1 MHVSALP
8 SRAHVSGPAF
18 EGPRGAR
25 DAEPCSD
32 GRCGARRRLQAP
44 APEGI
49 QVRESVV
56 KHLEPAECASP
67 PLWSSGDPHACTPVG
82 SARARRRNLHGTR
95 EEVRVREDWNRSSGP
110 PDRGSPQMRGGGF
123 HCWAGRSEPLFMQMT
138 HRYMWRT
145 VSGDGAADRPGAALP
160 HCGTAR
166 IHTQA
171 RLAGAARTRRRL
183 RHRAGKEI
191 RVREGPKRPYGPP
204 ARGSPPQRCGGDHPN
219 GRRRARHAHPAG
231 SSGHWR
237 SITRSGGLHPLLA
250 LRNVGLLP
258 NGGGTGTPAE
268 ASSVART
275 AQRPTQ
281 EGIRAPEVASRGRGP
296 PERGTP
302 PERRTAPV
310 YTRQCSTTLAHLPR

>member
-25 DAEPCSD
+25 DAAPCSD

-82 SARARRRNLHGTR
+82 SARAWRRNLHGTR

-123 HCWAGRSEPLFMQMT
+123 HCWAGRSEPLFMQMA

-145 VSGDGAADRPGAALP
+145 VSGDGAVDRPGAALP

-183 RHRAGKEI
+183 RHRAG
-191 RVREGPKRPYGPP
+191 
-204 ARGSPPQRCGGDHPN
+204 QGDP
-219 GRRRARHAHPAG
+219 
-231 SSGHWR
+231 
-237 SITRSGGLHPLLA
+237 RSGGPEA
-250 LRNVGLLP
+250 AVR
-258 NGGGTGTPAE
+258 
-268 ASSVART
+268 ASSSWISSATVRWGSSE
-275 AQRPTQ
+275 RPSKSAACAPCR
-281 EGIRAPEVASRGRGP
+281 ILRAIGGASRV
-296 PERGTP
+296 PEGSTRSRHSGT
-302 PERRTAPV
+302 
-310 YTRQCSTTLAHLPR
+310 